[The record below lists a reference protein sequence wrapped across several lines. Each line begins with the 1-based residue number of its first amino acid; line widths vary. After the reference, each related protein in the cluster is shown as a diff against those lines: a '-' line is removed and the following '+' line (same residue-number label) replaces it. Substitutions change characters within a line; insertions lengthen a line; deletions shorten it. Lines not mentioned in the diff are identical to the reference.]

1 MCFTYYI
8 TLKNSQENTCIS
20 FLGLTEFI
28 IEQFKAAAS
37 DAWRK
42 ANIFNSDF
50 FREENCYN

>member
-42 ANIFNSDF
+42 VNIFNSDF